1 MGPTGINE
9 GQPGYLN
16 KGAEGGAF
24 IKTAYLE
31 REVKAYAVFE
41 TEVEALSSF
50 NAQTTVYFSV
60 ASSLLA
66 FAIGIWTTA
75 LFTDKLSPEASVACR
90 IVGPLLIVLSLIGF
104 WLAISSSKK
113 RQSTIATIKAQSVS
127 KTKDGP
133 AQ

>member
-1 MGPTGINE
+1 MAPTGITE
-9 GQPGYLN
+9 GQPGYLSE
-16 KGAEGGAF
+16 GAEGGAF

-31 REVKAYAVFE
+31 REVRAYAVFE

-75 LFTDKLSPEASVACR
+75 AFTEKMSPEATVACR
-90 IVGPLLIVLSLIGF
+90 VVGPLLVVLSILGF
-104 WLAISSSKK
+104 WLAMRSSER
-113 RQSTIATIKAQSVS
+113 RQSTIATIRAQSLS
-127 KTKDGP
+127 KNKEGRS
-133 AQ
+133 Q